1 MRLSCFLPAQI
12 AFVLVFQPGVVSS
25 FICSQ
30 RQQQG
35 SLLAKHTLRN
45 RLLQLQATKDQGTD
59 DKIEKFAVS
68 SSRGSKAIK
77 TSKIRSE
84 KPSGWDVL
92 KSTLYGTVDGVGSL
106 SEKLKGGGED
116 TGVQGGYS
124 TIEKTIYSN
133 ASPGQR
139 LMNEYRARSSP
150 SSSSSSA
157 TPGQSSS
164 SATTSDIPKT
174 SAFDTFKGVVYD
186 SVDVASQVFSG
197 DLDDSDDSL
206 QSFKPL
212 VQPSLSST
220 EVQKALP
227 DLQSNNIIKRKIA
240 EGKIQNWEE
249 KETKR
254 QRDLERE
261 EKARKFKES
270 VYQIG
275 DAVLAS
281 AEALSGVPSVV
292 SSAVDETGK
301 IAKKVKTEVNKV
313 PGKVD
318 AVVNTFSA
326 IPVKVKA
333 TSDQVLDSVKE
344 SVQSTKKAVDE
355 VKTIPTKIEASAK
368 STKQKVDAAVTAV
381 DEVATNVKVFVGLEK
396 PKPKPPKTPP
406 PPPPTASEI
415 GMKVAGS
422 VVTGVAT
429 GTAKLAWWAG
439 KGAAVAAWNGVQSA
453 TGKTKAEEVPT
464 SPAVS
469 LTELPET
476 TKAPEKRPSSI
487 TSSDD
492 DVDKEV
498 QEALRLAQSAIDFA
512 DRDSEE
518 GRKGKK

>member
-1 MRLSCFLPAQI
+1 MRLSSFLPGQI
-12 AFVLVFQPGVVSS
+12 AFLIVLQPGVVSS
-25 FICSQ
+25 FTCSQ
-30 RQQQG
+30 PQQR
-35 SLLAKHTLRN
+35 SLLAKHTIENSLW
-45 RLLQLQATKDQGTD
+45 QLQATKGQGTD

-68 SSRGSKAIK
+68 SSRGTKAIK

-84 KPSGWDVL
+84 KPSGWDLL

-106 SEKLKGGGED
+106 SEKLKDGGED

-124 TIEKTIYSN
+124 TIEKTIYGN

-150 SSSSSSA
+150 ASSSSSA
-157 TPGQSSS
+157 TPGQSKSS
-164 SATTSDIPKT
+164 TTTSDSPKS

-197 DLDDSDDSL
+197 DSDDSDDSL

-212 VQPSLSST
+212 VQPSLSSS

-227 DLQSNNIIKRKIA
+227 DLQSNNIITRKIA

-249 KETKR
+249 KEKKR

-270 VYQIG
+270 IYQIG
-275 DAVLAS
+275 DAVVAS
-281 AEALSGVPSVV
+281 AEALAVVPSVV

-301 IAKKVKTEVNKV
+301 IAKSVKTEVNKV

-318 AVVNTFSA
+318 EVVNTVCA

-333 TSDQVLDSVKE
+333 TSDQVQDSVKE
-344 SVQSTKKAVDE
+344 RIQSTKKAVDE
-355 VKTIPTKIEASAK
+355 VKTIPTKIETSVK
-368 STKQKVDAAVTAV
+368 STKQKVDAAVSAV

-406 PPPPTASEI
+406 PPPPTAGEI

-453 TGKTKAEEVPT
+453 TGNARVEEVPA
-464 SPAVS
+464 SPTAS

-476 TKAPEKRPSSI
+476 TEAPEQQSSSI
-487 TSSDD
+487 ASSDG

-512 DRDSEE
+512 DRDPEE
-518 GRKGKK
+518 GRKGKEL